1 MTGAPLG
8 KSLAAVTLNKKLSA
22 PSGNSIYAG
31 SSELSEMAVTPK
43 GTRFQNASLIEL
55 RAVLCTDP
63 HESVFDDL
71 PGPGA
76 FDHTG
81 TRRDKR

>member
-1 MTGAPLG
+1 
-8 KSLAAVTLNKKLSA
+8 
-22 PSGNSIYAG
+22 
-31 SSELSEMAVTPK
+31 MAVTPK
-43 GTRFQNASLIEL
+43 GTRFQNALLIEL